1 MRCQDPG
8 DHGEH
13 GWPPRGGSW
22 ASGRHS
28 HDWPRS
34 WRRKR
39 RFIFLRFAGVFGLMV
54 LLMVGGM
61 AVLAFLITGLFGGGG
76 QEAVLVWLGGIG
88 LALALPLL
96 AIGLAVRAFRR
107 IATPLANVMAAA
119 DAVAE
124 GDLSTRVPERGPG
137 DFRRLASSFNRMTT
151 ELERTDQQRRN
162 LTADVAH
169 ELRTPLHVIQ
179 GNLEGIIDGVYE
191 PTPEHIGTTLQETRA
206 LARLVD
212 DLRTISLAE
221 SGQLPLVREEVDVDE
236 LLADVGTSFSGQ
248 AEAAGIELRVESG
261 RGTSRVIVVADAGR
275 LDQVLS
281 NLMLNALRHTPR
293 GGTITLNAERT
304 AGGVRVIVGDTGGG
318 IPAEEV
324 PHIFDRFWRGDPS
337 RSRAAGAGAGL
348 GLAIARQ
355 LVSAH
360 GGRIGVESESG
371 RGTTFTIDLP
381 AGG

>member
-13 GWPPRGGSW
+13 GRPPRGGPW

-28 HDWPRS
+28 HDWPSS

-61 AVLAFLITGLFGGGG
+61 AALAFLITGLFGGGG
-76 QEAVLVWLGGIG
+76 REAVLVWLGGIG
-88 LALALPLL
+88 LALALPVL
-96 AIGLAVRAFRR
+96 AVGLAVRAFRR

-124 GDLSTRVPERGPG
+124 GDLSTRVPEWGPG
-137 DFRRLASSFNRMTT
+137 DFRRLASSFNRMTI
-151 ELERTDQQRRN
+151 ELERVDQQRRN
-162 LTADVAH
+162 LTADMAH
-169 ELRTPLHVIQ
+169 ELHTPLHVIQ
-179 GNLEGIIDGVYE
+179 GNLEGIVDGVYE
-191 PTPEHIGTTLQETRA
+191 PTPEHISTTLQETRV

-248 AEAAGIELRVESG
+248 AEAAGIELGVESAG
-261 RGTSRVIVVADAGR
+261 GPSKLAVVADAGR

-281 NLMLNALRHTPR
+281 NLMLNALRHTPG
-293 GGTITLNAERT
+293 GGTIALSAERT
-304 AGGVRVIVGDTGGG
+304 GGGVRVIVGDTGGG
-318 IPAEEV
+318 IPAEDL

-355 LVSAH
+355 LVNAH
-360 GGRIGVESESG
+360 GGLIDVESEPG
-371 RGTTFTIDLP
+371 RGTTFTIGLP